1 MDWSHRSLADCTRAF
16 ELTRTQSEAEMPNCA
31 SDESNNM
38 VTAWLKKK
46 KKKARKDTSNRCGKC
61 YDIQDMIADTI
72 RQRDRKID
80 SDYAELVGSKPSGKP
95 LHHRKTD
102 TQ

>member
-31 SDESNNM
+31 SHESNNM
-38 VTAWLKKK
+38 VTAWLKK

-61 YDIQDMIADTI
+61 HDIQDMIADTI